1 VSDPRWVDV
10 AAWIQGHVVP
20 EDDALREAVERA
32 ERAGVPG
39 IQVDP
44 AMGKFLSLVV
54 RMIGAQRVLEIGTL
68 AGYSTIWM
76 ARALPADGRLITLEY
91 ERKHAAVAEENIA
104 AAGLT
109 ERVDLRVGAGLD
121 LLPQIADAG
130 EGPFDLVFIDADKEN
145 QDKYL
150 AWALDLTRI
159 GSVIVGD
166 NIVRGGRTLSDPDTP
181 MSQGMQRFV
190 ELMETDPRI
199 DGTVIQTVGD
209 KDWDGFAIGIV
220 TDTD

>member
-1 VSDPRWVDV
+1 VSDASWADV

-32 ERAGVPG
+32 EAAGIPG

-44 AMGKFLSLVV
+44 TMGKFLSLVV

-76 ARALPADGRLITLEY
+76 ARALPADGRLITLEF
-91 ERKHAAVAEENIA
+91 EPKHAAVAEENIA
-104 AAGLT
+104 AAGLSD
-109 ERVDLRVGAGLD
+109 RVDLRVGAGLD
-121 LLPQIADAG
+121 LLPKISDAE

-159 GSVIVGD
+159 GSVIIGD
-166 NIVRGGRTLSDPDTP
+166 NIVREGRTLSDPDTP

-209 KDWDGFAIGIV
+209 KEWDGFAIGIV
-220 TDTD
+220 TDAD